1 LHFNLYSL
9 TCRWFAPR
17 HPLYQDQADLLVF
30 SRVKGQPSVDLD
42 KLSGHAYMSG
52 ADSWVDLERALGELL
67 CMLLCPGLF
76 CLQVLLAPR
85 LGVRPRCLVA
95 STDVVQ
101 PVFYT
106 TTVVATGLSIT
117 QPDKIH
123 LQETSDPNWA
133 NALALLKGLRE
144 AFAVHESAFTKL
156 LKQATSEN
164 KLSKVR

>member
-1 LHFNLYSL
+1 M
-9 TCRWFAPR
+9 
-17 HPLYQDQADLLVF
+17 PLCLL
-30 SRVKGQPSVDLD
+30 
-42 KLSGHAYMSG
+42 
-52 ADSWVDLERALGELL
+52 ELL
-67 CMLLCPGLF
+67 SCSICT
-76 CLQVLLAPR
+76 
-85 LGVRPRCLVA
+85 
-95 STDVVQ
+95 S

-164 KLSKVR
+164 KLSKVGHASTTPCWLRAVRSVGGAHSPD